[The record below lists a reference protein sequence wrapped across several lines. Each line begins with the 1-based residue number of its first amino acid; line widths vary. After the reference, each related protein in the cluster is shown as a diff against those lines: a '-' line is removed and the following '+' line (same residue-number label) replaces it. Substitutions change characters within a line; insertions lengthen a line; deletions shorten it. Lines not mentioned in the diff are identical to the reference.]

1 MNFQELVFCRTST
14 RAFTGAAIPAEHI
27 RLILEAGLRA
37 PNACN
42 LQSWHLYCVWGT
54 EKVAAL
60 TDAVCRQQWIANA
73 AFVVVITEDT
83 SILSERFGKEAAERF
98 TAQDSGAAA
107 ENMLLMAT
115 ELGYGGCFVGAFDPE
130 KCRAFIDAPVERTPV
145 LLLPVGVPSSPA
157 VLRDRKPFDETVTF
171 IGEMPEV
178 SSPAIEEKAFEL
190 RCASLPGAVFD
201 DLNLAGV
208 SFHNINMS
216 SAKFDDINLASATF
230 GNINLSDSSFGGLC
244 MNRARF
250 GCVELN
256 GAGFENVELNDAV
269 FKNCSMR
276 GAKLENVDATGM
288 TVNGKPIC
296 E

>member
-1 MNFQELVFCRTST
+1 MNFQELVFSRTST
-14 RAFTGAAIPAEHI
+14 RAFTGSAIPAEHI

-42 LQSWHLYCVWGT
+42 LQSWHLYCVLGK

-60 TDAVCRQQWIANA
+60 TDAVCHQKWIANA

-83 SILSERFGKEAAERF
+83 NALSQRFGKEAADRF
-98 TAQDSGAAA
+98 AAQDSGAAA

-130 KCRAFIDAPVERTPV
+130 NCRAFVNAPTERTPV
-145 LLLPVGVPSSPA
+145 LLLPVGVPSAPV

-178 SSPAIEEKAFEL
+178 SAPTIEEKPFEL
-190 RCASLPGAVFD
+190 QCASLPGAVFD
-201 DLNLAGV
+201 DLNLESV

-216 SAKFDDINLASATF
+216 GAKFDDINLGGATF

-256 GAGFENVELNDAV
+256 GAGFENVELDEVV

-276 GAKLENVDATGM
+276 GAKLENVDITGM
-288 TVNGKPIC
+288 TVNGKPIG

>member
-1 MNFQELVFCRTST
+1 MNFQELVFKRTST

-42 LQSWHLYCVWGT
+42 LQSWHLYCVCGKD
-54 EKVAAL
+54 KVAAL
-60 TDAVCRQQWIANA
+60 TDAVCRQKWIADA
-73 AFVVVITEDT
+73 AFVVVITEDMST
-83 SILSERFGKEAAERF
+83 LSERFGKETAERF

-130 KCRAFIDAPVERTPV
+130 KCRTFLNAPAERTPV

-157 VLRDRKPFDETVTF
+157 VLRDRKPFDEAVTF
-171 IGEMPEV
+171 IGEMPEATE
-178 SSPAIEEKAFEL
+178 PAIETKPFEL
-190 RCASLPGAVFD
+190 RGTCLPGAVFD
-201 DLNLAGV
+201 DLNLEGV
-208 SFHNINMS
+208 RFHNINMS
-216 SAKFDDINLASATF
+216 GATFDDINLAGAAF

-244 MNRARF
+244 MNRTRF

-256 GAGFENVELNDAV
+256 GAGFENVELDNAV

-276 GAKLENVDATGM
+276 GAKLENVDVTGM
-288 TVNGKPIC
+288 TINGKPIC